1 MMNLEVYNVMKKIIL
16 VVGVVMLVIL
26 LAGSAQAE
34 TITATVTDNCR
45 PSQGTFS
52 VPAGQIATNFVLQ
65 DLKAGTKCGTGMFI
79 DDYGWTIYSGNV
91 NGPIVYSLSNKVDLS
106 GTRRKS
112 EPYGPLNTLSL
123 GPGTYMAYV
132 DGGKLA
138 YVKVNYELISVN
150 IPSNAGSGEVDP
162 PCSNDAFLLEPIMT
176 KEYAAGPVLEAGTYK
191 IWSGKQNSDGSIA
204 WKAIGPVQLKAK
216 TSYVFDLPNRVLG
229 EFNPIN
235 VKLYPSQ
242 AVVTLKCVHEDH
254 YSVCFEKIQS
264 AVVPDKVASMPGATN
279 LALHKLA
286 SQSSTETGWLDIKNP
301 DDPALKNWYDWD
313 APKGV
318 DGVKMGDLP
327 GAGFLTANEKNPWW
341 QVDLGARYDLD
352 YALLYNRQSECCME
366 RVRSLEV
373 LLSDNG
379 QNWQSVYK
387 HDGSIFGAD
396 GHPLKVDLNG
406 QKARFLRVQLRET
419 NWLNLNEVEV
429 FG

>member
-26 LAGSAQAE
+26 LAGSVQAE

-45 PSQGTFS
+45 PSPVTFS

-150 IPSNAGSGEVDP
+150 IPSAAESGKVTP
-162 PCSNDAFLLEPIMT
+162 PCSNDASLLEPITT

-191 IWSGKQNSDGSIA
+191 IWSGEQNSDGSIA
-204 WKAIGPVQLKAK
+204 WKAIGPVQLKGK

-229 EFNPIN
+229 EFNPLN

-264 AVVPDKVASMPGATN
+264 AVASRSQEIHLFSNVPFADSSKFKSNTYQELSIGTTTWDKTPYHLANPYFGTVTVQPGQKCF
-279 LALHKLA
+279 LAGDSA
-286 SQSSTETGWLDIKNP
+286 GQTGWKVDNFLLFEIQTGMETKRLICGAAEPVYYNGERVQQVGSNKFDFNP
-301 DDPALKNWYDWD
+301 GEIDLTGYFPQGVPVELKVS
-313 APKGV
+313 A
-318 DGVKMGDLP
+318 
-327 GAGFLTANEKNPWW
+327 
-341 QVDLGARYDLD
+341 LD
-352 YALLYNRQSECCME
+352 YGGSGYVSN
-366 RVRSLEV
+366 
-373 LLSDNG
+373 
-379 QNWQSVYK
+379 VYL
-387 HDGSIFGAD
+387 II
-396 GHPLKVDLNG
+396 
-406 QKARFLRVQLRET
+406 Q
-419 NWLNLNEVEV
+419 
-429 FG
+429 